1 MAKPTER
8 SNIQGKTPAGRAAA
22 DLTTGLYARDAGDGN
37 AVVLVHAVPFN
48 SRMWEPQFGAL
59 SSQARLIAPD
69 LPGFG
74 LSPMRE
80 IRSLSDYAEAV
91 VDLLDRLGVDDVV
104 VAGISSGA
112 YVAFDMIA
120 PLGNRLKGLVIACA
134 VATPGTEQ
142 SPLDRKR
149 LAAEVEGG
157 GLDAASGEY
166 IPKLLGW
173 GSQRSHPEIISRLN
187 QLARENT
194 PQGVAAALRAIAD
207 RPDFSSILPEIRCP
221 VLCIGG
227 AEDPLTP
234 PELVRD
240 MAERIPVASAVIL
253 PEAGHL
259 VNLEA
264 PQAFNRELAKFLAET
279 VEFPT
284 PSGVDY
290 NINTRSARDADTRR
304 R

>member
-1 MAKPTER
+1 MANSSER
-8 SNIQGKTPAGRAAA
+8 RNVQGKTPVGKKAA
-22 DLTTGLYARDAGDGN
+22 DRATELYARDAGDGN

-48 SRMWEPQFGAL
+48 SRMWEAQLGAL
-59 SSQARLIAPD
+59 GNKARLIAPD

-91 VDLLDRLGVDDVV
+91 VDLLDGLGVDDVV
-104 VAGISSGA
+104 VVGVSSGA
-112 YVAFDMIA
+112 YVAFEMIA
-120 PLGNRLKGLVIACA
+120 PLGNRLKGLVIAGA
-134 VATPGTEQ
+134 IATPGTEQ
-142 SPLDRKR
+142 SPLERHR
-149 LAAEVEGG
+149 LAAEVESG

-173 GSQRSHPEIISRLN
+173 SARRSHPDLMP
-187 QLARENT
+187 QLQEMTRENN

-221 VLCIGG
+221 VLCIAG
-227 AEDPLTP
+227 AEDPLTL

-240 MAERIPVASAVIL
+240 MADRIPVASEVIV
-253 PEAGHL
+253 PAAGHL

-264 PQAFNRELAKFLAET
+264 PQAFNRELDKFLAET
-279 VEFPT
+279 ADFPA
-284 PSGVDY
+284 PPGVDY
-290 NINTRSARDADTRR
+290 NGNTRSERDADTRR